1 MEGSQF
7 VQRYHVQAFPHIS
20 MIDPRTGRLLWKRE
34 GWTQENPMTAQAF
47 AELAMDFCSR
57 NSLDKPPQAPK
68 PPSQQQSQ
76 SQSQSQSQHQQSL
89 PSDPDAMTEEEQ
101 LEAAVQASMM
111 QQQPNST
118 DGNDDDDDDD
128 EVQFVGHSAAEARAA
143 TSPVAPTAAAATPTA
158 TTAAA
163 AAPTPALSWM
173 QDLWNVEVTP
183 ESTTDGSTARL
194 SFRMPNGSRVVR
206 SFSPSDTV
214 QMVYAFVAVRTYFCL
229 LVFASGICVSHKNV
243 FLCVVFVSF
252 RVTMYMIDVLW
263 RYSNRSGMV
272 TRRTS
277 WYRNNLPSRWDF
289 HLAIWRRKWNKP
301 FKRPPCMEKPSRYDG
316 CK

>member
-76 SQSQSQSQHQQSL
+76 SQSQSQSQQAQSL
-89 PSDPDAMTEEEQ
+89 PSNPDAMTEEEQ

-111 QQQPNST
+111 QQQPNSK
-118 DGNDDDDDDD
+118 DGNDDDEDD

-143 TSPVAPTAAAATPTA
+143 TSPVAPTAAAAIAT

-173 QDLWNVEVTP
+173 QDLWNIEVTP
-183 ESTTDGSTARL
+183 EPTTAGSSARL

-214 QMVYAFVAVRTYFCL
+214 QMVYAFVAVRTYFGDVCGVRL
-229 LVFASGICVSHKNV
+229 DWFLRVEFV
-243 FLCVVFVSF
+243 FLIGPFLLCVRFSVSF
-252 RVTMYMIDVLW
+252 CFEYLYVLLW
-263 RYSNRSGMV
+263 WYSNRFGMV
-272 TRRTS
+272 TRKRKTS
-277 WYRNNLPSRWDF
+277 W
-289 HLAIWRRKWNKP
+289 
-301 FKRPPCMEKPSRYDG
+301 
-316 CK
+316 